1 MPSSFLY
8 RLLQVVFFRYKTTR
22 MTSDTSPASSL
33 RRHPTVVAITQ
44 SIRERSGAGRAA
56 YLATVVKQRAA
67 RLTRR
72 RLSAANLAHGYAAL
86 PNGDKLRVVA
96 EPVPMIAIVSSYNDV
111 LSAHQPLANYPTII
125 KAEVRKHAAVAQFAG
140 GVPAMCDG
148 VTQGQPGMEL
158 SLFSRDVIA
167 MSTAIALTH
176 DLYDGAV
183 LLGVCDKIVPGLLMG
198 ALSFGHL
205 PAIFVPAGPMPS
217 GLSNKEKGNIRKL
230 HAQGKVEPAALL
242 AAEMAAYHS
251 EGTCTFYG
259 TANSNQMLLEAM
271 GLLIP
276 GAAFVPPNDPRR
288 TLLTQAA
295 SVRMA
300 ALAKVQRG
308 LGEWVNERVLVNA
321 IVALLATGGSTN
333 HTMHWV
339 AIARAAGF
347 ELTWQDIDALSRVTP
362 LLTRLYPNGDADV
375 NDFNRVGGTGFLFRE
390 LLAAGLMHDDVDTV
404 MGHGLSHYAQSLT
417 AETSQLTYA
426 APVAVSDDLT
436 VLRPASEPFSAE
448 GGLRLLTGNL
458 GQAIIKVSAVAPEHR
473 VITAP
478 AHVFD
483 TQLDVVAAFKANRF
497 VADSVVIVR
506 NQGPRACGMPELHQL
521 TPALSVLLDRGL
533 NVALVTD
540 GRMSG
545 ASGRVPAAI
554 HVTPEAAAGG
564 ALARVLDG
572 DWVTVN
578 CIEGTLT
585 LHVDETELAARP
597 NAPTPES
604 GTGWGRELFSA
615 FRDNVSD
622 AHLGASIFYK

>member
-1 MPSSFLY
+1 MIHK
-8 RLLQVVFFRYKTTR
+8 QKN
-22 MTSDTSPASSL
+22 DQQSPLNA
-33 RRHPTVVAITQ
+33 TVAAISA
-44 SIRERSGAGRAA
+44 SIRKRSVERRAA
-56 YLATVVKQRAA
+56 YIATVEKQRTN
-67 RLTRR
+67 RLSRR
-72 RLSAANLAHGYAAL
+72 RLSAANQAHGFAAL
-86 PNGDKLRVVA
+86 PNGDKLKVVS
-96 EPVPMIAIVSSYNDV
+96 EPVPVIGIVSAYNDV
-111 LSAHQPLANYPTII
+111 LSAHQPMQDYPALI
-125 KAEVRKHAAVAQFAG
+125 KNEVRKHAAIAQFAG

-176 DLYDGAV
+176 DLYDGAM
-183 LLGVCDKIVPGLLMG
+183 LLGVCDKIVPGLLIG

-205 PAIFVPAGPMPS
+205 PSIFVPAGPMPS
-217 GLSNKEKGNIRKL
+217 GLSNKEKGNVRKL
-230 HAQGKVEPAALL
+230 HAQGKVEQSALL
-242 AAEMAAYHS
+242 EAEMAAYHT

-271 GLLIP
+271 GLMIP
-276 GAAFVPPNDPRR
+276 GAAFVQPSDPRR
-288 TLLTQAA
+288 ALLTKAA
-295 SVRMA
+295 SARMA
-300 ALAKVQRG
+300 ALSKQPSG
-308 LGEWVNERVLVNA
+308 LGEWVNEKVLVNA

-362 LLTRLYPNGDADV
+362 QLTRLYPNGEADV

-390 LLAAGLMHDDVDTV
+390 LLGAGLMHEDVDTV
-404 MGHGLSHYAQSLT
+404 MGRGLSHYAQSLT
-417 AETSQLTYA
+417 ADSHRLTYA
-426 APVAVSDDLT
+426 APFAVSEDLT
-436 VLRPASEPFSAE
+436 VLRSAVEPFSAE
-448 GGLRLLTGNL
+448 GGLRVLAGNL
-458 GQAIIKVSAVAPEHR
+458 GQAVVKISAVAPEHR

-483 TQLDVVAAFKANRF
+483 AQIDVITAFKANRF

-533 NVALVTD
+533 KVALVTD

-564 ALARVLDG
+564 ALARVQDG
-572 DWVTVN
+572 DVVTVD
-578 CIEGTLT
+578 CDSGTLH
-585 LHVDETELAARP
+585 LHVDDAALAARS
-597 NAPTPES
+597 NAAAPAAKS
-604 GTGWGRELFSA
+604 GWGRELFAA
-615 FRDNVSD
+615 FRENVSD
-622 AHLGASIFYK
+622 ADCGASIFGN

>member
-1 MPSSFLY
+1 MTAQMPTPSVPLNSI
-8 RLLQVVFFRYKTTR
+8 
-22 MTSDTSPASSL
+22 
-33 RRHPTVVAITQ
+33 VARVTEQ
-44 SIRERSGAGRAA
+44 LAERSSARRAA
-56 YLATVVKQRAA
+56 YLESVNKQRAQ

-86 PNGDKLRVVA
+86 PNGDKLKVVS
-96 EPVPMIAIVSSYNDV
+96 EPVPMIGIVSSYNDV
-111 LSAHQPLANYPTII
+111 LSAHQPMADYPAII
-125 KAEVRKHAAVAQFAG
+125 KEEVRKHAAVAQYAG

-176 DLYDGAV
+176 DLYDGAM
-183 LLGVCDKIVPGLLMG
+183 LLGVCDKIVPGLLIG

-205 PAIFVPAGPMPS
+205 PAIFIAAGPMPS
-217 GLSNKEKGNIRKL
+217 GLSNKEKSDVRKL
-230 HAQGKVEPAALL
+230 HAQGKVAPSALL
-242 AAEMAAYHS
+242 EAEMAAYHT

-271 GLLIP
+271 GLMIP
-276 GAAFVPPNDPRR
+276 GAAFVQPNDPRR
-288 TLLTQAA
+288 TALTRAA
-295 SVRMA
+295 SHRIA
-300 ALAKVQRG
+300 ALSKLPRG

-347 ELTWQDIDALSRVTP
+347 ELTWQDIDALSKVTP
-362 LLTRLYPNGDADV
+362 LLTRLYPNGEADV
-375 NDFNRVGGTGFLFRE
+375 NDFDRVGGTAFLIRE
-390 LLAAGLMHDDVDTV
+390 LLDSGLMHEDVETV
-404 MGHGLSHYAQSLT
+404 MGNGLRAYTHALDAHSTTLRYQPAVEKSLD
-417 AETSQLTYA
+417 E
-426 APVAVSDDLT
+426 T
-436 VLRPASEPFSAE
+436 VLRSTAHPFSPE
-448 GGLRLLTGNL
+448 GGLRALTGNL
-458 GQAIIKVSAVAPEHR
+458 GQAVLKISAVAPEHR
-473 VITAP
+473 LVTAP

-483 TQLDVVAAFKANRF
+483 TQASVIAAFKANRF
-497 VADSVVIVR
+497 TADAVVVVR

-533 NVALVTD
+533 KVALVTD

-545 ASGRVPAAI
+545 ASGKVPAAI

-564 ALARVLDG
+564 PLARVMDG
-572 DWVTVN
+572 DIVTVD
-578 CIEGTLT
+578 CEAGRLT
-585 LHVDETELAARP
+585 LHLDEVTLASRS

-604 GTGWGRELFSA
+604 QTGWGRELFA
-615 FRDNVSD
+615 VFRNNVGD
-622 AHLGASIFYK
+622 AHLGASVFFQ